1 MKNFA
6 IRGYVESLNYEDIEF
21 VDKKSTTGEKK
32 TVKKLDCCIRVMED
46 DTVVPVTFWGTK
58 ISDMFVDI
66 VEGCPVV
73 CAFSISSKMWKGR
86 YFISLKGYS
95 IERYHGLSSEEKTE
109 KGEQNRDQ
117 NRENRKEYEA
127 KEFGYEDP
135 EYKGKSIDQIAKEHG
150 EKIAKE
156 KLDKQ
161 NSWEDTIT
169 VSHASIQGGDVPF

>member
-1 MKNFA
+1 
-6 IRGYVESLNYEDIEF
+6 
-21 VDKKSTTGEKK
+21 
-32 TVKKLDCCIRVMED
+32 
-46 DTVVPVTFWGTK
+46 
-58 ISDMFVDI
+58 
-66 VEGCPVV
+66 
-73 CAFSISSKMWKGR
+73 MWKGR